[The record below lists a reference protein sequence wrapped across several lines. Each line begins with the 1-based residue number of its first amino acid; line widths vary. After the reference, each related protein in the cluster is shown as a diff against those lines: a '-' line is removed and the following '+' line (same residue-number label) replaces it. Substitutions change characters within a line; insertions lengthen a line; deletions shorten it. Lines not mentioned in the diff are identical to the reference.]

1 MTIIISLFFISLTVI
16 TVMFGRKLNLVRNGE
31 IEINESIN
39 TALEIPYIAEIKQI
53 TVKKVK
59 RFGYIGLVTS
69 IRLYFRSTNL
79 VKAKYQDLKTK
90 MKNVQKTNAVEG
102 TTEKEVSRFLKVV
115 SDYKHKIRRIKHQIK
130 EEEKID

>member
-1 MTIIISLFFISLTVI
+1 
-16 TVMFGRKLNLVRNGE
+16 MFGRKLNLVRNGE